1 MTRSSTNG
9 RPSSMSSN
17 GSSGGGS
24 SDSGGN
30 TDTKTTT
37 TVIGGG
43 GGGGGGGGVGGGSIN
58 YKKKQKKFGVFKTT
72 LPRNLKE
79 NSRAELLSP
88 SSDEVPS
95 PKDTTSGVLTIPTS
109 TSSPS
114 PTAFLPEAFLTD
126 SCCTTSSSS
135 SALRKDM
142 SCCNGTTHIGVK
154 VVKNH
159 RLRRWHERLLYGA
172 VLFLLTLCSS
182 LLTYIVL
189 DKLQDVPVPRP
200 EVCTTPECLRAA
212 SRLLDRM
219 DRSISPCSDFYHFAC
234 GNYLHENVVPDDA
247 LYRSSMQEMQED
259 VLVIIKKMLDLPHGD
274 NDTDAFGKAK
284 RLYHSCMNT
293 SFTVHE
299 KDMADSPIFDL
310 LTAEQLGQ
318 WPLLAPDRWNE
329 SHYNLERILAQLTL
343 YQVHTFLDSYI
354 TPDERNSTMYTLQFY
369 KGSPALARNYFL
381 NTSNEEYAGYMAAY
395 RALMEETA
403 VALSPDQSINVSHVD
418 ELIAF
423 ETKFA
428 LISDSRACGSGSE
441 GGNMTDSL
449 TEDDDASGRMT
460 VSQLEQMVPEIAWG
474 RMLRYTLEE
483 YELDLDVDSLIIT
496 LHCNAYVPDLV
507 KLLSS
512 TPKRVIVN
520 YLMWR
525 FVLRYMPYISN
536 YFQQLWQQFRS
547 EVPDPFEER
556 TYLSRWKECAGVVNE
571 GFGAALARMYV
582 EKYYDHQISKKIDD
596 LVEEVRT
603 AFHLVIDRQ
612 DWLEQEMKQVCSDK
626 LDIMGKKIGY
636 PEYIESTELLDA
648 EFEGLDILED
658 HFLNNILRMKKHE
671 VWKDVQKLS
680 RPVDKKRDWVIE
692 PLVVNAF
699 HNPTANEIIL
709 PLGILREPFYNPGYP
724 MYLNYGSLGVVVGHE
739 LVHGFDNHGK
749 RYDKHGNVSQWWSE
763 EMAEQFTER
772 AACFVEQYSQ
782 YPIEMVGKNVD
793 GNETLGDNICDNA
806 GVLNAWLAYTRWR
819 ERNGEEPYLPGMNYT
834 VPQIFF
840 ITFAQI
846 WCEVV
851 SKEGYEKYSKDMHS
865 PGVYR
870 ANVVAQNSQFFADTW
885 GCPVG
890 SPMNPEKK
898 CRLWV

>member
-1 MTRSSTNG
+1 MARNSTNG
-9 RPSSMSSN
+9 RPTSMSASN
-17 GSSGGGS
+17 GSRSEGGHGKGAGGASGNS
-24 SDSGGN
+24 
-30 TDTKTTT
+30 
-37 TVIGGG
+37 
-43 GGGGGGGGVGGGSIN
+43 
-58 YKKKQKKFGVFKTT
+58 KKKKKFGVFTKTS
-72 LPRNLKE
+72 LPNLKE

-88 SSDEVPS
+88 CSDEVPS
-95 PKDTTSGVLTIPTS
+95 PRDLSSSGEVLTIPNS
-109 TSSPS
+109 ASSPS

-126 SCCTTSSSS
+126 ATV
-135 SALRKDM
+135 RKDLT
-142 SCCNGTTHIGVK
+142 CCNGTTPNGVK
-154 VVKNH
+154 IH
-159 RLRRWHERLLYGA
+159 RTHRMRRWRER
-172 VLFLLTLCSS
+172 VLCV
-182 LLTYIVL
+182 IVL
-189 DKLQDVPVPRP
+189 ILLLVCSGLITIIITDRLKDVPIPKE

-219 DRSISPCSDFYHFAC
+219 DRTVSPCSDFYQFAC
-234 GNYLHENVVPDDA
+234 GNYLHENVVPDDS
-247 LYRSSMQEMQED
+247 LYRSAMQEMQED

-310 LTAEQLGQ
+310 LTAEQLGV
-318 WPLLAPDRWNE
+318 WPILVGADDWNDE
-329 SHYNLERILAQLTL
+329 QYNLERLLAQLTL

-354 TPDERNSTMYTLQFY
+354 TPDERNSSMYTLQFY
-369 KGSPALARNYFL
+369 KGSPALARNYYL
-381 NTSNEEYAGYMAAY
+381 NTSNEEYAGYLSAY
-395 RALMEETA
+395 RALMEETVTSLA
-403 VALSPDQSINVSHVD
+403 GGQSPNTSHID

-428 LISDSRACGSGSE
+428 MISDSRSCGSLGES
-441 GGNMTDSL
+441 GNMTENL
-449 TEDDDASGRMT
+449 LEEEETSGRMT
-460 VSQLEQMVPEIAWG
+460 VAQLEQMVPEIAWS
-474 RMLRYTLEE
+474 RMLRYTLEQ
-483 YELDLDVDSLIIT
+483 YELELDVDSLIIT
-496 LHCNAYVPDLV
+496 LHCNAYIPDLV
-507 KLLSS
+507 KLLTA

-520 YLMWR
+520 YLLWR

-556 TYLSRWKECAGVVNE
+556 TYISRWKECAALVNE

-582 EKYYDHQISKKIDD
+582 EQHYDQKISGEIDNM
-596 LVEEVRT
+596 VEEVRT
-603 AFHLVIDRQ
+603 AFHIGILMRHGLDGNQ
-612 DWLEQEMKQVCSDK
+612 ANEQVCSDK

-648 EFEGLDILED
+648 EFEGLEILED

-671 VWKDVQKLS
+671 VWKELQKLS
-680 RPVDKKRDWVIE
+680 RPVDKKRDWLIQ

-749 RYDKHGNVSQWWSE
+749 RYDKHGNVSQWWSD

-819 ERNGEEPYLPGMNYT
+819 DKYGSEPSLPGMDYT

-865 PGVYR
+865 PGIYR
-870 ANVVAQNSQFFADTW
+870 ANGVAQNSVFFAETW
-885 GCPVG
+885 NCPLG

-898 CRLWV
+898 CHLWV

>member
-1 MTRSSTNG
+1 MTRNSANG
-9 RPSSMSSN
+9 RPSTMSTN
-17 GSSGGGS
+17 GSGGKTENKTS
-24 SDSGGN
+24 TTGGN
-30 TDTKTTT
+30 
-37 TVIGGG
+37 V
-43 GGGGGGGGVGGGSIN
+43 S
-58 YKKKQKKFGVFKTT
+58 KKKQKKFGVFKTS

-88 SSDEVPS
+88 CADEVPS
-95 PKDTTSGVLTIPTS
+95 PRDVSSGVLTIPTS
-109 TSSPS
+109 ASSPS

-126 SCCTTSSSS
+126 TTTCA
-135 SALRKDM
+135 SAAGKNLA
-142 SCCNGTTHIGVK
+142 CCNGTTHSEVK
-154 VVKNH
+154 VV
-159 RLRRWHERLLYGA
+159 RTQRFRRWKERLLCSS
-172 VLFLLTLCSS
+172 VLFLLMVCCS
-182 LLTYIVL
+182 LVTYIIL
-189 DKLQDVPVPRP
+189 DKFQEVPVPRP

-219 DRSISPCSDFYHFAC
+219 DRSVSPCTDFYQFAC

-247 LYRSSMQEMQED
+247 LYRSAMQEMQED
-259 VLVIIKKMLDLPHGD
+259 VLVIIKKMLDLPHDD
-274 NDTDAFGKAK
+274 NDTEAFGKAK

-299 KDMADSPIFDL
+299 QDMADSPIFDL
-310 LTAEQLGQ
+310 LTAEQLGE

-329 SHYNLERILAQLTL
+329 TQYNLERLLAQLTL

-354 TPDERNSTMYTLQFY
+354 TPDERNSSMYTLQFY
-369 KGSPALARNYFL
+369 KGSPALSRNYFL
-381 NTSNEEYAGYMAAY
+381 NTSNEEYASYMSAY
-395 RALMEETA
+395 TALMEETA
-403 VALSPDQSINVSHVD
+403 MALSPDKSLNTSYVE

-428 LISDSRACGSGSE
+428 LITDSRTCGNGGE
-441 GGNMTDSL
+441 GGNL
-449 TEDDDASGRMT
+449 TESLGEEEESSGRMT
-460 VSQLEQMVPEIAWG
+460 VAQLEQMVPEIAWG

-496 LHCNAYVPDLV
+496 LHCPAYVPDLV
-507 KLLSS
+507 KMLST

-520 YLMWR
+520 YLLWR

-556 TYLSRWKECAGVVNE
+556 TYLSRWKECAAVVNE
-571 GFGAALARMYV
+571 GFGAALAKMYV
-582 EKYYDHQISKKIDD
+582 EQHYDHTISGKIDN

-603 AFHLVIDRQ
+603 AFHMVIDRQ

-636 PEYIESTELLDA
+636 PEYIESTDLLDA
-648 EFEGLDILED
+648 EFEGS
-658 HFLNNILRMKKHE
+658 
-671 VWKDVQKLS
+671 VSLS
-680 RPVDKKRDWVIE
+680 LSLPHRDWLIQ

-699 HNPTANEIIL
+699 HNPAANEIIL

-819 ERNGEEPYLPGMNYT
+819 EKNGEEPYLPGMNYT

-870 ANVVAQNSQFFADTW
+870 ANVVAQNSYFFAQTW
-885 GCPVG
+885 ACPVG

-898 CRLWV
+898 CHLWV